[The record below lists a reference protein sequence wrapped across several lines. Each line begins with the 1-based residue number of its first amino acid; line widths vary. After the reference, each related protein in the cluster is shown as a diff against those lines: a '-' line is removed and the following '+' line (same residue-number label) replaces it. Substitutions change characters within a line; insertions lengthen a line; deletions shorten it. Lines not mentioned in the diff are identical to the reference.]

1 MTLKD
6 DLFTLEPQVGRL
18 LFVLCFLSLTGLL
31 HMTVFGEDSS
41 DKEEVDRI
49 AKETGNKELDGK
61 SLKIYFDFP
70 AEYQRLERMVK

>member
-1 MTLKD
+1 
-6 DLFTLEPQVGRL
+6 
-18 LFVLCFLSLTGLL
+18 
-31 HMTVFGEDSS
+31 MTVFGEDSS

-70 AEYQRLERMVK
+70 AEYQRLERIVK

>member
-1 MTLKD
+1 
-6 DLFTLEPQVGRL
+6 
-18 LFVLCFLSLTGLL
+18 
-31 HMTVFGEDSS
+31 MTVFGEDSS

-49 AKETGNKELDGK
+49 AKETELDGK

>member
-1 MTLKD
+1 
-6 DLFTLEPQVGRL
+6 
-18 LFVLCFLSLTGLL
+18 
-31 HMTVFGEDSS
+31 MTVSGEDSS